1 MHFAVDDGRG
11 RCIKSGGL
19 SSRLVPP
26 AVVNGGTIRA
36 ELSQSVEIDGIAPP
50 CIRRV
55 MNESRRISL
64 KLTDDRE
71 HQIEKA
77 SEIVSSGPEDDPPMS
92 VVIDV
97 ALAHLIQ
104 SEENIHDARE
114 ELDPATIQQFNT
126 DIIGLR
132 YRTQVTSR
140 WR

>member
-1 MHFAVDDGRG
+1 M
-11 RCIKSGGL
+11 
-19 SSRLVPP
+19 
-26 AVVNGGTIRA
+26 
-36 ELSQSVEIDGIAPP
+36 
-50 CIRRV
+50 
-55 MNESRRISL
+55 SRRISL